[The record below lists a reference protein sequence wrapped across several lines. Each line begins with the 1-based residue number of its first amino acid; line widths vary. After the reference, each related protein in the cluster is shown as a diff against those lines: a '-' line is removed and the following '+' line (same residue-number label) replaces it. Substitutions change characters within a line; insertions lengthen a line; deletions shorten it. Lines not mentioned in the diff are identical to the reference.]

1 MSMSTKGRWAGALVC
16 TVVVLA
22 TLSSAPPF
30 GRSLSASAT
39 AAGDQVYVTPVTGLG
54 SPDPREATALSHL
67 IQFEVE
73 SQLAAKYPC
82 ATIHSSAVLGTILG
96 FEKAKELL
104 NATTPEEET
113 SVLESVAGALGART
127 MVIAS
132 YAEVGDQY
140 YVTVAVMDSKT
151 GQMVDK
157 NTATGRGAGDVV
169 TDLAKAAVNN
179 LNVGLCHSYWDG
191 SITIVKDV
199 TGESH
204 MAATGPDGIGSGT
217 VTLTVHTYENISLM
231 PPKLRQSSYVGQ
243 PTARIVYQS
252 TNDARTS
259 NIEGYLDSCHG
270 VLNNLTDT
278 VTQTVLTT
286 AGDSWDAP
294 VSIGF
299 DPHSGKYTIYILGHD
314 VLSKTTTTKKHTAFS
329 KAPCIKPEEPSAGA
343 PGTDTLHIDSWDL
356 KGTIDPSHPYVL
368 NGHVPPPEPTTGG
381 WLTTKLQGS
390 WSLELK
396 NPPSSGT
403 P

>member
-1 MSMSTKGRWAGALVC
+1 MSMSTKGRWAGALVG

-39 AAGDQVYVTPVTGLG
+39 AAGDQVYVTPVTGHG
-54 SPDPREATALSHL
+54 SPDPREATALSDL
-67 IQFEVE
+67 IQFAVE

-82 ATIHSSAVLGTILG
+82 ATVQSSGVLGTILG

-104 NATTPEEET
+104 SATTPEEET
-113 SVLESVAGALGART
+113 SVLESAADALGART

-132 YAEVGDQY
+132 YAQAGDQY

-151 GQMVDK
+151 GQIVDK
-157 NTATGRGAGDVV
+157 NTATGQGGGDVV
-169 TDLAKAAVNN
+169 TDLSKSAVNN

-191 SITIVKDV
+191 SITIVKDI

-204 MAATGPDGIGSGT
+204 MAATGPDGLGSGT
-217 VTLTVHTYENISLM
+217 ITVTIHIYESISLM
-231 PPKLRQSSYVGQ
+231 SPKLRQSSYVGL
-243 PTARIVYQS
+243 PTAQIVYES
-252 TNDARTS
+252 TNYSQTS
-259 NIEGYLDSCHG
+259 NKEAYLDSCHG
-270 VLNNLTDT
+270 VLDNLTDT
-278 VTQTVLTT
+278 VTQTLLTT
-286 AGDSWDAP
+286 AADRWDAP
-294 VSIGF
+294 VSIGL

-314 VLSKTTTTKKHTAFS
+314 LLSKTTATKKHTAFS
-329 KAPCIKPEEPSAGA
+329 KAPCVKPEEPSAGA
-343 PGTDTLHIDSWDL
+343 PGTDTLSIDSWDL

-368 NGHVPPPEPTTGG
+368 HGHVTPPEPTTGG

>member
-1 MSMSTKGRWAGALVC
+1 MSMSTKGRWAGALVG

-39 AAGDQVYVTPVTGLG
+39 AAGDQVYVTPVTGHG
-54 SPDPREATALSHL
+54 SPDPREATALSDL
-67 IQFEVE
+67 IQFAVE

-82 ATIHSSAVLGTILG
+82 ATVQSSGVLGTILG

-104 NATTPEEET
+104 SATTPEEET
-113 SVLESVAGALGART
+113 SVLESAADALGART

-132 YAEVGDQY
+132 YAQAGDQY

-151 GQMVDK
+151 GQIVDK
-157 NTATGRGAGDVV
+157 NTATGQGGGDVV
-169 TDLAKAAVNN
+169 TDLSKSAVNN

-191 SITIVKDV
+191 SITIVKDI

-204 MAATGPDGIGSGT
+204 MAATGPDGLGSGT
-217 VTLTVHTYENISLM
+217 ITVTIHIYESISLM
-231 PPKLRQSSYVGQ
+231 PPKLRQSSYVGL
-243 PTARIVYQS
+243 PTAQIVYES
-252 TNDARTS
+252 TNYSQTS
-259 NIEGYLDSCHG
+259 NKEAYLDSCHG
-270 VLNNLTDT
+270 VLDNLTDT
-278 VTQTVLTT
+278 VTQTLLTT
-286 AGDSWDAP
+286 AADRWDAP
-294 VSIGF
+294 VSIGL

-314 VLSKTTTTKKHTAFS
+314 LLSKTTATKKHTAFS
-329 KAPCIKPEEPSAGA
+329 KAPCVKPEEPSAGA
-343 PGTDTLHIDSWDL
+343 PGTDTLSIDSWDL

-368 NGHVPPPEPTTGG
+368 HGHVPPPEPTTGG